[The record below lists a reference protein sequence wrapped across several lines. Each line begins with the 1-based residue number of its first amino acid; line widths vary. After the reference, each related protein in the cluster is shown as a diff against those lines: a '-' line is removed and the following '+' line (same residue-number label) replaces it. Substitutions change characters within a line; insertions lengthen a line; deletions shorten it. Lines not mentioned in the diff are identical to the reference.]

1 MIQTSI
7 LIKGLKWVILVQSG
21 QICKFQKNIHVFH
34 LVDKWTVFFAQKFRQ
49 KRDVHHSIFQKSK
62 KSPEE

>member
-7 LIKGLKWVILVQSG
+7 LIKGLKWVISIVQSG

-49 KRDVHHSIFQKSK
+49 KRDVYYTL
-62 KSPEE
+62 